1 MEFDTWMK
9 QYPVVLNAQQK
20 EAVQTVDGPVLLLAV
35 PGSGKTTV
43 LVMRLGWMVQGCNIP
58 PSSIVTITY
67 TVSAVND
74 MKNRYASFFGKQA
87 AEQMVFRTING
98 ICARIIYQYGRII
111 QKPPYE
117 LISDDRIIN
126 QMIISIYQ
134 EIMHEYPSENDVK

>member
-43 LVMRLGWMVQGCNIP
+43 LVMRLGWMVQGCSIP

-67 TVSAVND
+67 TVSAVKD
-74 MKNRYASFFGKQA
+74 IQKRYASFFGKEA
-87 AEQMVFRTING
+87 VDHMVFRTING
-98 ICARIIYQYGRII
+98 ICAGIIHQYGRII
-111 QKPPYE
+111 HKSPYE
-117 LISDDRIIN
+117 LISDDPV
-126 QMIISIYQ
+126 SYT
-134 EIMHEYPSENDVK
+134 HLTLPKKA